1 MNESHRDLLSRDGH
15 LTGLTIDR
23 YEFGELS
30 AAQARHVEEHLDGC
44 FVCRRRLEMMREH
57 QPTITPPSFVQP
69 STGSATLAGLMLSGG
84 VAVAAT
90 AVLAFASTLWS
101 GPQRV
106 DHSPEAPPSAVA
118 SAYTTSPPPEYGTVD
133 GSESLDLSLR
143 PRGIDL
149 RVTAE
154 GEGTMAVVLLAGL
167 DPDGM
172 DTDGQDPDEIMEVL
186 HTAVSVDTAR
196 QLTVTP
202 RAESGQVVAI
212 MCREP
217 FVVAEGEPLELADD
231 CVQREL
237 AASML
242 VPRERDS

>member
-1 MNESHRDLLSRDGH
+1 MNDSHRDLLSRDGH
-15 LTGLTIDR
+15 LTGLTLDR

-30 AAQARHVEEHLDGC
+30 AEQARYVEEHLDDC
-44 FVCRRRLEMMREH
+44 FICRRRWDMAREH
-57 QPTITPPSFVQP
+57 QPVIEPPSFVQP

-90 AVLAFASTLWS
+90 AVLALASTLWS

-106 DHSPEAPPSAVA
+106 DPRPEGPPSAVA

-133 GSESLDLSLR
+133 GSESLDLALR
-143 PRGIDL
+143 TRGIDL
-149 RVTAE
+149 RISAQ
-154 GEGTMAVVLLAGL
+154 GQGTMAVVLLAGF

-172 DTDGQDPDEIMEVL
+172 DTDGGEPDEIVEVL
-186 HTAVSVDTAR
+186 RAPVSVNATR

-202 RAESGQVVAI
+202 GAESGRVVAV

-217 FVVAEGEPLELADD
+217 FAVAMGDTLELADD
-231 CVQREL
+231 CVQREIL
-237 AASML
+237 ASSL
-242 VPRERDS
+242 TPRERDS